1 MEKNL
6 LLEINRV
13 NELMGIKRKPLIM
26 EQGFMGFVK
35 MAMNKGLSLFDTL
48 DNAADNMVMGGK
60 MTRQEADAAVS
71 RIKSETELLNDIQTS
86 FKSSKLSGS
95 LDDMNYKLALLN
107 DKNLNKLIK
116 NITTITQKDIDLL
129 ANDVIKTMV
138 REDKFVNA
146 KARYFSGQDDLE
158 GWIPQME
165 RVLSENFDTPGV
177 KLNLEDFEN
186 LFNSRARE
194 EALLFRKAFLRK
206 ADEQLS
212 NGKITQAK
220 YDMYVK
226 NVDKTITEPLMEFF
240 KNKYKYTDS
249 DTINKLIDDYQNAGR
264 IDTGPSTIP
273 KPVHDIDTIMP
284 DIAENN
290 TNGNGLSIFRDKPT
304 KTGTPPVRPEVPEV
318 PGGVA
323 DDAADTSSRVSN
335 PKKYITGWF
344 GKISFDVPYNLIR
357 SILGLRSS
365 AAFITQ
371 TQRGVDRLVSEFLPQ
386 VNQIKLNA
394 GNIDGF
400 AATCRELLTDMKLSK
415 SGNES
420 WGEVWEKIK
429 ADIRTQTRNL
439 DVSDSDVELFIK
451 EIETGGGKRV
461 LGKTREERTIA
472 YFLETMEDISK
483 NPSFSTPGTRLPIR
497 SGDSLRDWTG
507 ITKKWNEWVE
517 TLSDLK
523 AAKQVNGWKW
533 IQVFTKKVWE
543 WFSGWFIYDAPRS
556 LKTMINHITYS
567 GISDRRLFGAI
578 VSAYISMV
586 IMKNFISPLV
596 VALKTIPAFI
606 ATLFGIDISDF
617 LGLEEG
623 KIGDIIWNSITDTL
637 SGLKNFRG
645 EQWLVFGEGQ
655 IENAINAIWVWKNT
669 DPKKAAKET
678 QDKFNELFNE
688 AVAQEIQKKSDE
700 NTQKYNG
707 ADEEGKAKI
716 RKRNGFDS
724 LKATLL
730 NYMNPVLKL
739 SNPDFKTLNY
749 EQVEKLQNAMVYVP
763 DLDPSVIS
771 DITNST
777 VQDKMSKKFKL
788 GDLSTDTIH
797 KFNAVMGYS
806 AIKTK
811 DGKLYKLKIKDNFI
825 WYITPSI
832 EEIKNNPKVKL
843 TDNELPTILPKL

>member
-35 MAMNKGLSLFDTL
+35 MAMNTGLSLLDTL
-48 DNAADNMVMGGK
+48 DNAADNMVTYGK
-60 MTRQEADAAVS
+60 MTRQEADDAVR
-71 RIKSETELLNDIQTS
+71 RIKDETGLLDDIRTS
-86 FKSSKLSGS
+86 FESSKLGGS
-95 LDDMNYKLALLN
+95 LDNMNSKLSSLN
-107 DKNLNKLIK
+107 DANLNKLIK

-138 REDKFVNA
+138 RKDNFVNA
-146 KARYFSGQDDLE
+146 KARYFSGQADLE

-165 RVLSENFDTPGV
+165 RVLSENFAIPGV

-186 LFNSRARE
+186 LFNTRARE
-194 EALLFRKAFLRK
+194 EALLFLKKYLEIAESKLK
-206 ADEQLS
+206 S
-212 NGKITQAK
+212 GKMTQEK
-220 YDMYVK
+220 YDGYVK
-226 NVDKTITEPLMEFF
+226 NVEETVVKPLMEFF
-240 KNKYKYTDS
+240 ENKYKYTNS
-249 DTINKLIDDYQNAGR
+249 DTINKLIEDYRNAGR

-273 KPVHDIDTIMP
+273 KPDHIIKSTMP

-290 TNGNGLSIFRDKPT
+290 LNGNGLSIFRNKPT
-304 KTGTPPVRPEVPEV
+304 KTGTPPVRPEV

-357 SILGLRSS
+357 SILGLRGS

-400 AATCRELLTDMKLSK
+400 AATCRELLTDMKLTK

-439 DVSDSDVELFIK
+439 DVSGTDVELFIK

-483 NPSFSTPGTRLPIR
+483 NPSFSTPGARLPIR

-523 AAKQVNGWKW
+523 AAKQVNWGKW
-533 IQVFTKKVWE
+533 TLVFTKKVWE

-578 VSAYISMV
+578 VRAYISMV

-596 VALKTIPAFI
+596 VALKTVAAAI
-606 ATLFGIDISDF
+606 ASLFGFDISDF

-623 KIGDIIWNSITDTL
+623 QVQDIIVNAYSDTL
-637 SGLKNFRG
+637 SGLINFRG

-655 IENAINAIWVWKNT
+655 IENAINTIREYKNMDT
-669 DPKKAAKET
+669 RKAAKKT
-678 QDKFNELFNE
+678 QDEFNDLINE
-688 AVAQEIQKKSDE
+688 AAAQEIQKKSDE

-716 RKRNGFDS
+716 RKRDGFDL
-724 LKATLL
+724 LKDTLL

-771 DITNST
+771 DIRNST

-797 KFNAVMGYS
+797 KINAVMGYS

-811 DGKLYKLKIKDNFI
+811 DGKLYKLKIKDKFI
-825 WYITPSI
+825 WYVTPSI

-843 TDNELPTILPKL
+843 TDNELPTILDKL